1 MTKDINCE
9 ILIIGSGAGG
19 STAAKYLTDKGRDV
33 VLIEEGNRF
42 DKDNV
47 LNSFSDVLRK
57 AWRQGG
63 IIPVISK
70 SKFGF
75 GEGKCLGGGTFING
89 GLMWTTPD
97 IILDK
102 WNKELNTTIFKK
114 ENISLNFDEV
124 TKNLGT
130 ENLKNNINIESSDSV
145 KLKEIGEKN
154 KIYVAKVPKSINS
167 DNTNKLTLGS
177 VRKNKNSVIDKFILD
192 SEVKGLRV
200 ITNCNAKKILTQ
212 NNLIS
217 HIEATLNNEKIYISA
232 KKFILACGATQTPML
247 IKKSFGNNYLN
258 SVLEVPLNLRIGVKF
273 NYEIN
278 VDKELMFSRQIQ
290 EYLDDGVLIMP
301 TSFNKSSFFASLN
314 KLNNEDL
321 LQIEN
326 SLNSYASFIIQLQS
340 ENHINLNNINNNIV
354 LSYNLSSKD
363 LIKLKKYFTKFCEFL
378 FDTGALE
385 MILPFNRNY
394 ILTKNMN
401 LKDYFDQNVYQS
413 NLEMVSVHGMSSAK
427 MGNNKSNKTI
437 FDIEGKSFDFKNLYS
452 VDSSILPSS
461 TIESPQGTIMSL
473 SNLITKN
480 INYN

>member
-1 MTKDINCE
+1 
-9 ILIIGSGAGG
+9 
-19 STAAKYLTDKGRDV
+19 
-33 VLIEEGNRF
+33 
-42 DKDNV
+42 
-47 LNSFSDVLRK
+47 
-57 AWRQGG
+57 
-63 IIPVISK
+63 
-70 SKFGF
+70 
-75 GEGKCLGGGTFING
+75 
-89 GLMWTTPD
+89 
-97 IILDK
+97 
-102 WNKELNTTIFKK
+102 
-114 ENISLNFDEV
+114 
-124 TKNLGT
+124 
-130 ENLKNNINIESSDSV
+130 
-145 KLKEIGEKN
+145 
-154 KIYVAKVPKSINS
+154 
-167 DNTNKLTLGS
+167 
-177 VRKNKNSVIDKFILD
+177 
-192 SEVKGLRV
+192 
-200 ITNCNAKKILTQ
+200 
-212 NNLIS
+212 
-217 HIEATLNNEKIYISA
+217 
-232 KKFILACGATQTPML
+232 
-247 IKKSFGNNYLN
+247 
-258 SVLEVPLNLRIGVKF
+258 
-273 NYEIN
+273 
-278 VDKELMFSRQIQ
+278 
-290 EYLDDGVLIMP
+290 MP

-437 FDIEGKSFDFKNLYS
+437 FDVEGKSFDFKNLYS